1 MITITLE
8 FTSQEAVAL
17 AVVAKRLDYD
27 AVGRMFR
34 PRQGRMTPSAP
45 DQQAA
50 WRALRKLATALPV
63 G

>member
-8 FTSQEAVAL
+8 FTSQETKAL
-17 AVVAKRLDYD
+17 AVVLKRFDYD

-34 PRQGRMTPSAP
+34 PHHGRTTPSAA

-50 WRALRKLATALPV
+50 WRALRKLATALP